1 MNAIAGARAV
11 LFWFV
16 LLAGS
21 GCLRQHPAR
30 FSFPHDL
37 PASPL
42 LQFSSDL
49 PSIIAS
55 LLRSLPG
62 GEFSR
67 DLTGAEAQGLL
78 LRWRR
83 REATGY
89 GIDTPSIS
97 SPEQVSVQ
105 RGWRGA
111 WDPRRWGT
119 VEAVAEGKEGRW
131 GEKWDVC

>member
-1 MNAIAGARAV
+1 MPLQA
-11 LFWFV
+11 
-16 LLAGS
+16 LA
-21 GCLRQHPAR
+21 
-30 FSFPHDL
+30 
-37 PASPL
+37 
-42 LQFSSDL
+42 QFSSGLFFSREVVARDNIPRDFRFLMTCL
-49 PSIIAS
+49 PPRSSSSRLIFPQLSRS

-67 DLTGAEAQGLL
+67 DFTGAEAQGLL